1 VLRARHEAAFRL
13 WSAATVFTDA
23 VTYGVGDRG
32 RIAGGAVLALVVVA
46 AGTWTVLHGVA
57 GVSWREV
64 ATVLMA
70 VPLRRLAVL
79 AVIWGAGLGVYA
91 TVLSAALPGL
101 GLRRGL
107 LLNLSGSA
115 VANVLPLGGAVA
127 TGLNW
132 RMARRWGHTDSA
144 FASFCLLTN
153 GLDVV
158 TKLLLPPAAVLGLV
172 VMSVHVPRTLWAVVA
187 TCSVLAAL
195 LVVVSMLLLRP
206 GRGPDGHGG
215 RSRALR
221 ARLQGPVSRIRA
233 LLRTRWSQL
242 LPGSVGYVAAQ
253 ALLLLFSLHAVG
265 LGPSLAVVGMAA
277 AIERLG
283 SLVPVTP
290 AGTGVAEIGTV
301 AWLIANGLDPV
312 GVVAGVLLYRVF
324 VVALEIPVG
333 GLLLGAWAWLER
345 RRTAMAVLPT
355 GGPA

>member
-1 VLRARHEAAFRL
+1 LTAG
-13 WSAATVFTDA
+13 
-23 VTYGVGDRG
+23 VTYGVGDKG
-32 RIAGGAVLALVVVA
+32 RIACGAVLALAIVA
-46 AGTWTVLHGVA
+46 AGTWTVMHGVA
-57 GVSWREV
+57 GVSWQQV

-70 VPLRRLAVL
+70 VPLRRLAGL
-79 AVIWGAGLGVYA
+79 AVVWGVGLSVYA
-91 TVLSAALPGL
+91 TVLAAALPGL
-101 GLRRGL
+101 GVRRGL

-132 RMARRWGHTDSA
+132 RMVRRWGHTDSA

-172 VMSVHVPRTLWAVVA
+172 VMSVHVPRPLWGVAA
-187 TCSVLAAL
+187 TCSALAAL
-195 LVVVSMLLLRP
+195 LVAVSMVVLRP
-206 GRGPDGHGG
+206 GRRLDGRGG
-215 RSRALR
+215 RSRALG
-221 ARLQGPVSRIRA
+221 ARLHGPVGRIRA
-233 LLRTRWSQL
+233 LLRTRWSRL

-253 ALLLLFSLHAVG
+253 AVLLLFSLHAVG
-265 LGPSLAVVGMAA
+265 LNPSLPVVAMAA

-283 SLVPVTP
+283 SLIPVTP

-301 AWLIANGLDPV
+301 AWLVANGLDPV

-333 GLLLGAWAWLER
+333 GLLLGGWAWLER
-345 RRTAMAVLPT
+345 RRTTAAVLGT